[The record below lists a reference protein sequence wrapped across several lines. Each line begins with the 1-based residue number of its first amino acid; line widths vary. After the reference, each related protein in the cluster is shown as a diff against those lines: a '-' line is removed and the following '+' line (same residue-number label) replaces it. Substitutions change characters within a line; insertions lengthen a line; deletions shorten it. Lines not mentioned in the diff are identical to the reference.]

1 MIAKKVNILGVEYG
15 IIIVPFDDPSLC
27 TDEDLAGYCC
37 PYSKDIVISNFEDW
51 QDAYSADLAQK
62 QILRH
67 EITHAFLFESGLG
80 YNSRSDK
87 NWAINEEMV
96 DWIAWKGP
104 QIYEAWKEA
113 GCI

>member
-1 MIAKKVNILGVEYG
+1 MIKNKVNILGVEYR
-15 IIIVPFDDPSLC
+15 IIEVPFDDSSLC
-27 TDEDLAGYCC
+27 EDGDRAGYCC
-37 PYSKDIVISNFEDW
+37 PYSKDIVISDFGNWTAED
-51 QDAYSADLAQK
+51 AIEPAQK

-80 YNSRSDK
+80 YNSRSDE

>member
-15 IIIVPFDDPSLC
+15 IIIVPFDDPDLC
-27 TDEDLAGYCC
+27 EDEDRAGFCN
-37 PYSKDIVISNFEDW
+37 PYTKDIVISGLGNWTKED
-51 QDAYSADLAQK
+51 DIGPAQK

-80 YNSRSDK
+80 YNSRSDE